1 MTDIH
6 QMLDDAVSRRTF
18 LARMSAAGLGALSL
32 PLLTGCNGNTSS
44 NNINSSVGN
53 SLGFTG
59 VPGRNANE
67 VVLNYALTLEIAE
80 ADLYR
85 QALNRASGLALGTQ
99 LDTRLPTP
107 GTTGNY
113 KLTLTA
119 GGLDSN
125 TAAAAFL
132 YLTQFAYTEATHRDY
147 LFAILT
153 GLGAPLAQ
161 ANVKG
166 YQFPNNEP
174 GADLRTILTTLYSIE
189 ETGQRA
195 YLGSV
200 PTLTDNG
207 MAQIAGA
214 IHSTEAR
221 HAAALAYTLGKDPGP
236 APGVAATADVSVT
249 GQTYPHPNTFEYASA
264 PSDVLTAVSTAYF
277 VK

>member
-1 MTDIH
+1 MSDIH
-6 QMLDDAVSRRTF
+6 QMLRSPVSRRAF
-18 LARMSAAGLGALSL
+18 LARMSAAGLGACAL
-32 PLLTGCNGNTSS
+32 PVLTGCNGNTSS
-44 NNINSSVGN
+44 NNLNANVGN
-53 SLGFTG
+53 SLGFPG

-85 QALNRASGLALGTQ
+85 QALNRAAGLALGTQ
-99 LDTRLPTP
+99 LDTRIPAIGKT
-107 GTTGNY
+107 NDY
-113 KLTLTA
+113 KLTITA

-125 TAAAAFL
+125 TAAAGFL
-132 YLTQFAYTEATHRDY
+132 YLVQFAYTEATHRDF
-147 LFAILT
+147 LFATLT
-153 GLGAPLAQ
+153 GMGAPQAQ

-174 GADLRTILTTLYSIE
+174 GADLKTILNTLYSIE

-195 YLGSV
+195 YLGST

-207 MAQIAGA
+207 LAQIAAA

-221 HAAALAYTLGKDPGP
+221 HAAAFAYILGKDPGP
-236 APGVAATADVSVT
+236 AVGVASTTDVGVI
-249 GQTYPHPNTFEYASA
+249 GQAYPHPNTFEYASSPA
-264 PSDVLTAVSTAYF
+264 NVLTAVSTAYF